1 MLKKTILTV
10 SFIAILT
17 CFFGF
22 ERTLHD
28 NSMADVKADT
38 GRIMTPLLPSDDGVD
53 PLEYYVSGVE
63 FDKFHVISVYDGIM
77 RRAAAEAGQDWRLLS
92 AIAYHESRFDPNA
105 VSKAGAMGLMQIMPR
120 VAREYNVSQE
130 EAFQPEVNVRLA
142 TEVLDRLSRSLKF
155 GASASE
161 EDRLSILLACYVGGI
176 GHVSDA
182 RRLAAKSGENPD
194 SWEVVSRYLSLK
206 SQPEFY
212 EDPVVKCGKFTGV
225 KQTMAYVRNVTSHYR
240 HYCDIVER

>member
-63 FDKFHVISVYDGIM
+63 FDKSHVISAYDGIM

-105 VSKAGAMGLMQIMPR
+105 VSKAGAMGLM
-120 VAREYNVSQE
+120 
-130 EAFQPEVNVRLA
+130 
-142 TEVLDRLSRSLKF
+142 
-155 GASASE
+155 
-161 EDRLSILLACYVGGI
+161 
-176 GHVSDA
+176 
-182 RRLAAKSGENPD
+182 
-194 SWEVVSRYLSLK
+194 
-206 SQPEFY
+206 
-212 EDPVVKCGKFTGV
+212 
-225 KQTMAYVRNVTSHYR
+225 
-240 HYCDIVER
+240 